1 MANTSRPGTYGLIT
15 GHNKAMPS
23 SHRLR
28 ASLFG
33 LVSVLALGLSS
44 LTASAQIVGGKSAV
58 VTTEQVRAELIA
70 HAPQGVEAGKPVWV
84 GLQLT
89 HQPQWHT
96 YWKNPGDSGLAT
108 QLAWNLPPGVTAGE
122 IQWPTPKKIPIGN
135 LANYGYEDTV
145 LLAVPLT
152 VEPGFSASQLA
163 IGLKAQWLVCRRECV
178 PQEGEFNLNVPVR
191 SSTAMQG
198 AAFDAATAAQPKAS
212 SGKGRIE
219 LEGQTLKLSVAG
231 LPAALQGKTLEFF
244 PETGS
249 IIETAGK
256 WTQAWQGA
264 DWTARIPLSPDRTES
279 PSLMPVVLAST
290 GEGAARQAWKVEAA
304 VQGAWP
310 AVVVAASASTA
321 LEASLRA
328 SSQSLPPSGNDLSF
342 WAAIVGA
349 LLGGMVLNLM
359 PCVFPI
365 LALKVL
371 NFTQHARDRRAHRIS
386 GIAYSTGVILSF
398 VALGGVVLALRAG
411 GESLGWGF
419 QLQSPAMVAALA
431 LLFTLIGL
439 NLLGVYEIGS
449 MLPQRVSC
457 MRAGNPTL
465 DSLLSGVLAV
475 AIASPC
481 TAPFMGASLGLALG
495 LPAAQAL
502 LIFAS
507 IGIGMAL
514 PYLLASLI
522 PGVARALPRPGAWMN
537 TFRILMAFPM
547 FGTVVWLVWVLGM
560 QSGIDGAA
568 ALLGLLVAIAALV
581 WTLTLQG
588 RTRVV
593 LASVALA
600 LSAGGFWTLG
610 NDIAHGQEPVQAA
623 APGSLWQPWE
633 PGKVDQLLAKGQPVF
648 VDFTAAWCVTCQYNK
663 RTTLANEAVLGD
675 IAGKQVALLRADWT
689 RRDPAISQALSQLGR
704 NGVPV
709 YVVYKAGSAPQVLS
723 EVLSVSEVRAA
734 LARL

>member
-1 MANTSRPGTYGLIT
+1 MHSYQC
-15 GHNKAMPS
+15 
-23 SHRLR
+23 LR
-28 ASLFG
+28 ARLPG
-33 LVSVLALGLSS
+33 IVLLLALALST
-44 LTASAQIVGGKSAV
+44 LASHAQIVVGKSAV
-58 VTTEQVRAELIA
+58 VTTEQVRAELMA
-70 HAPQGVEAGKPVWV
+70 HAPQGVEPGKPVWI

-89 HQPQWHT
+89 HQPEWHT

-108 QLAWNLPPGVTAGE
+108 QLAWNLPSGVTAGE

-152 VEPGFSASQLA
+152 VAPGFSASQLA
-163 IGLKAQWLVCRRECV
+163 IQLKAQWLVCRRECV

-198 AAFDAATAAQPKAS
+198 AAFDAAAAAQPRTS

-219 LEGQTLKLSVAG
+219 LEGQTLKVSVAG
-231 LPAALQGKTLEFF
+231 LPAALQGKTLAFF
-244 PETGS
+244 PETGG

-279 PSLMPVVLAST
+279 PSAMPIVLAST
-290 GEGAARQAWKVEAA
+290 GDGAARQAWKVEAT

-310 AVVVAASASTA
+310 AAVVAGASTA

-328 SSQSLPPSGNDLSF
+328 ASPAGPSAGNDLSF
-342 WAAIVGA
+342 WAALAGA
-349 LLGGMVLNLM
+349 LLGGMMLNLM

-386 GIAYSTGVILSF
+386 GIAYSTGVIVSF
-398 VALGGVVLALRAG
+398 VALGGLVLALRAG

-431 LLFTLIGL
+431 MLFTLIGL
-439 NLLGVYEIGS
+439 NLLGVYEIGTL
-449 MLPQRVSC
+449 LPHRVSGL
-457 MRAGNPTL
+457 RAGNPTL

-514 PYLLASLI
+514 PYLLASMI

-537 TFRILMAFPM
+537 TLRILMAFPM

-568 ALLGLLVAIAALV
+568 ALLGLLVALAALV
-581 WTLTLQG
+581 WTLTLKG

-593 LASVALA
+593 LASVALLL
-600 LSAGGFWTLG
+600 LSGGIWTLG
-610 NDIAHGQEPVQAA
+610 KDIALEREPARTATSDSRWQA
-623 APGSLWQPWE
+623 WE
-633 PGKVDQLLAKGQPVF
+633 PGKVDQLLATGQPVF

-675 IAGKQVALLRADWT
+675 LADKKVALLRADWT
-689 RRDPAISQALSQLGR
+689 RRDPAIEQALSQLGR
-704 NGVPV
+704 HGVPV
-709 YVVYKAGSAPQVLS
+709 YVVYRAGSAPQVLS

>member
-1 MANTSRPGTYGLIT
+1 MHDARSQGTCRPLTGQTIVMSSSPRPRTRLAGL
-15 GHNKAMPS
+15 
-23 SHRLR
+23 L
-28 ASLFG
+28 SLAFI
-33 LVSVLALGLSS
+33 ALSA
-44 LTASAQIVGGKSAV
+44 LTAHAQIVGGKSAV
-58 VTTEQVRAELIA
+58 VTTEQVRAELMA
-70 HAPQGVEAGKPVWV
+70 HAPQGVEAGKPLWV
-84 GLQLT
+84 GLQLV

-108 QLAWNLPPGVTAGE
+108 QLAWNLPPGVTAGD
-122 IQWPTPKKIPIGN
+122 IQWPTPRKIPIGN

-152 VEPGFSASQLA
+152 VAPGFSASQLSVQ
-163 IGLKAQWLVCRRECV
+163 LKAQWLVCRRECV
-178 PQEGEFNLNVPVR
+178 PQEGEFSLNLPVR
-191 SSTAMQG
+191 SSTALQG
-198 AAFDAATAAQPKAS
+198 AAFDAALAAQPRPS
-212 SGKGRIE
+212 DGKGRIE
-219 LEGQTLKLSVAG
+219 LEGQTLKLSVTG
-231 LPAALQGKTLEFF
+231 LPATLQGRTLEFF

-249 IIETAGK
+249 IIEPAGK

-264 DWTARIPLSPDRTES
+264 DWTARIPLSAERSEG
-279 PSLMPVVLAST
+279 PSLMPVVLATS
-290 GEGAARQAWKVEAA
+290 GQGPAQQAWKVQAT
-304 VQGAWP
+304 VQGVWP
-310 AVVVAASASTA
+310 AVTAPSPSTA

-328 SSQSLPPSGNDLSF
+328 ASPSAAQPGNDLSL
-342 WAAIVGA
+342 WAALAGA

-371 NFTQHARDRRAHRIS
+371 HFTQHARDRRAHRIS

-398 VALGGVVLALRAG
+398 VALGALVLALRAG

-431 LLFTLIGL
+431 ALFTLIGL

-449 MLPQRVSC
+449 MLPDRISS
-457 MRAGNPTL
+457 MRAGNPAL
-465 DSLLSGVLAV
+465 DSLLSGILAV

-495 LPAAQAL
+495 LPPEQAL
-502 LIFAS
+502 MIFAA
-507 IGIGMAL
+507 IGVGMAL
-514 PYLLASLI
+514 PYLMASLI
-522 PGVARALPRPGAWMN
+522 PGVARALPKPGAWMN

-568 ALLGLLVAIAALV
+568 ALLGLLVALAALV
-581 WTLTLQG
+581 WTLTLKG
-588 RTRVV
+588 RTR
-593 LASVALA
+593 LALA
-600 LSAGGFWTLG
+600 GVAILLVSGSVWTLG
-610 NDIAHGQEPVQAA
+610 DDIAHAQEPAQDA
-623 APGSLWQPWE
+623 APGSLWQAWA
-633 PGKVDQLLAKGQPVF
+633 PGKVDQLLARGQPVF

-663 RTTLANEAVLGD
+663 RTTLADAAVLGD
-675 IAGKQVALLRADWT
+675 MAGKRVALLRADWT